1 MKPRIAL
8 PEPTSN
14 DPAYNQRAWPQ
25 FAHAIESCGG
35 VAVPIPLTESQAT
48 IARLISTCVGVLL
61 PGSPA
66 DVNPQKYG
74 EAPLPACAA
83 PDPGREAVDE
93 LLLQD
98 AFNLHKPLLGVC
110 YGMQAL
116 NVWKNG
122 SLIQD
127 LETGVNHDPGRDVRE
142 AHAVAIQPGSR
153 LAALLKTSN
162 DLSSEPISDALEVN
176 SSHHQSVRVVGDGLA
191 ASAISGADGVIEAVE
206 GTSPG
211 HFVVAVQ
218 WHPER
223 TFGYSAASRALIH
236 NFVEYARVWQPR
248 VISESVVR

>member
-1 MKPRIAL
+1 MKPRIAV

-14 DPAYNQRAWPQ
+14 DPAYNQRAWPL
-25 FAHAIESCGG
+25 FAHAIDSCGG

-48 IARLISTCVGVLL
+48 IARLIGTCTGVLL

-66 DVNPQKYG
+66 DVHPQKYG
-74 EAPLPACAA
+74 EPADPKCAP
-83 PDPGREAVDE
+83 PDPRREAVDE

-122 SLIQD
+122 TLVQD
-127 LETGVNHDPGRDVRE
+127 LTTAVNHDPGSDVRE
-142 AHAVAIQPGSR
+142 AHKVTLRRDSHLASLLGDLPGAGSGHG
-153 LAALLKTSN
+153 
-162 DLSSEPISDALEVN
+162 EALEVN
-176 SSHHQSVRVVGDGLA
+176 SSHHQAVKIAGDGLSVA
-191 ASAISGADGVIEAVE
+191 AVSEGDGVVEAIE
-206 GTSPG
+206 GTSAN

-223 TFGYSAASRALIH
+223 TFGYSAASRALMQAL
-236 NFVEYARVWQPR
+236 VSAAGTWQPR
-248 VISESVVR
+248 VISESVVG